1 MHGKMRSIK
10 DFAKLHKRI
19 TVLVT
24 IGAAAAVGIVIAAFV
39 FWKGNSSGKETS
51 YREYTVSKGDVMIG
65 TTESGTVSLAD
76 ETIFLPVDCEI
87 SSILVPSGTSVKK
100 GDPILQIDLDSVAD
114 GSADTKE
121 KLESARLSLQSAMN
135 DQAQKLETAKITY
148 EANKYLATSAP
159 VTLELAQAQ
168 IAHSIASAQSTLEND
183 QTSLEQYKAL
193 QKSWAADDEKLQNL
207 KKWMEDA
214 ENCKTSYET
223 QLSSFEEE
231 NSSVISMYTSLKS
244 AVETDEQKYLAAKKG
259 DTTIDGYDE
268 DTWNDMLDE
277 ARDSYKAYYNSIANT
292 VIQQKKELEDQI
304 AQYTAEYN
312 NYSSAYNDF
321 KEIFSDKYN
330 AGSAEMSK
338 TELDNKVASLEST
351 VKEDQ
356 YNLEKTEKSADISAK
371 SAQQTAQTD
380 LNTAQYAQNN
390 YDLMVNQLNVAVTS
404 AQSSYDKLQRQ
415 MDEINSALSND
426 GVITSPCDGVVA
438 SVSYTDGDSVEAEN
452 PMMVISGNDA
462 LSVSV
467 SVSEDDII
475 NISVGQKA
483 TISLSAYEDRMLD
496 AVVDS
501 ITAQPAR
508 SGSSSVTYSV
518 VVKSTGTA
526 AEMGT
531 VYDGMSADATI
542 VQHAADDV
550 LYVNNRTISFQDGIS
565 SVLVKSSDGTT
576 AVKTVKTGFSD
587 GTYVEITSGLTKGE
601 TVLAEST
608 VSAK

>member
-1 MHGKMRSIK
+1 MRSIK